1 MSGKSRPTLQRVLD
15 EPSSY
20 LLWPRAALMQLAHPS
35 IAPTEVDSGAYGN
48 RGAQRWRA
56 TIEYLRLIAGADDET
71 LRLLIREVNRIHA
84 TVRLPERPGV
94 DGPRRPVFD
103 SANQSWVA
111 ATWFASMIDTYRLFI
126 SDIDPDVLDQL
137 VVDFGRVGGVL
148 QMNVDDWPG
157 DYAEFEGYI
166 RAVEQRYP
174 VRLPRSG
181 PEASPEHLLPGDV
194 AAQVFS
200 TYSLPR
206 RYLRWAPK
214 VRLLTWGM
222 AGATVRGVYG
232 IEWTDGHQERFE
244 RQARRLRRT
253 LALWPGVLRRG
264 NGRKQRR
271 SSAARLREH
280 QTLSYIETKAQEQ
293 RRARRK
299 EDA

>member
-1 MSGKSRPTLQRVLD
+1 MSGKSRPSLQQVID

-20 LLWPRAALMQLAHPS
+20 LLWPRAALMQLAHPG

-56 TIEYLRLIAGADDET
+56 TIEYLRLLAGTDDET

-84 TVRLPERPGV
+84 SVRIPENRGSE
-94 DGPRRPVFD
+94 GARRPVFD

-111 ATWFASMIDTYRLFI
+111 ATWFQSMIDTYQLLI
-126 SDIDPDVLDQL
+126 SEIDDDVLDQL
-137 VVDFGRVGGVL
+137 VVDFARVGGVL
-148 QMNVDDWPG
+148 QMNVAEWPA

-166 RAVEQRYP
+166 RDVESRYP
-174 VRLPRSG
+174 ERLPRSASEAP
-181 PEASPEHLLPGDV
+181 PEQLLPGDV

-222 AGATVRGVYG
+222 AGESVREVYG
-232 IEWTDGHQERFE
+232 TPWSEEHQERFE
-244 RQARRLRRT
+244 QQARRLRRT
-253 LALWPGVLRRG
+253 LAMWPGVLRRR

-271 SSAARLREH
+271 KSAARLREH
-280 QTLSYIETKAQEQ
+280 QTLAYTEVKAQER
-293 RRARRK
+293 RRAQTK
-299 EDA
+299 ENA

>member
-1 MSGKSRPTLQRVLD
+1 MLD

-35 IAPTEVDSGAYGN
+35 IAPTEVHSGAYGN

-56 TIEYLRLIAGADDET
+56 TIEYLRLLAGTDDQT

-84 TVRLPERPGV
+84 SVRLPE
-94 DGPRRPVFD
+94 DGEAAPRRPVFD

-111 ATWFASMIDTYRLFI
+111 ATWFQSMVDTYRLLI
-126 SDIDPDVLDQL
+126 SDIDADVLDQL

-148 QMNVDDWPG
+148 QMDVSDWPG

-166 RAVEQRYP
+166 RDVEQRYP
-174 VRLPRSG
+174 ERLPRSTSEAP
-181 PEASPEHLLPGDV
+181 PEQLLPGDV

-222 AGATVRGVYG
+222 AGENVRGVYG
-232 IEWTDGHQERFE
+232 IEWTDELQERFE
-244 RQARRLRRT
+244 RQGRRWRRT
-253 LALWPGVLRRG
+253 LAMWPGVLRRR
-264 NGRKQRR
+264 NGRRQRR
-271 SSAARLREH
+271 RSATRLREH
-280 QTLSYIETKAQEQ
+280 QSMAYTEVKAFQ
-293 RRARRK
+293 RRAQMK